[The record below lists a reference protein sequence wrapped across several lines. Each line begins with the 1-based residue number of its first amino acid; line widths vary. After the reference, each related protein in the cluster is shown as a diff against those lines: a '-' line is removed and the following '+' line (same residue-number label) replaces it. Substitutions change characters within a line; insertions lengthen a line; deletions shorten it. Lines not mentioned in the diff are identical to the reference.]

1 MQAKPYHLPKNVT
14 VKQERNYLWLLFS
27 HYIWFY
33 LVERLFI
40 VRIDHHSLA
49 LLLGFK
55 NIEWQL
61 ARWIEEL
68 SQYNMAVK
76 HRSGKAH
83 GNADGLSRIT

>member
-1 MQAKPYHLPKNVT
+1 MIVVFTLQ
-14 VKQERNYLWLLFS
+14 F
-27 HYIWFY
+27 WFY

-49 LLLGFK
+49 LLLGYK